1 MLHSV
6 ARLAAVHGVE
16 SNLNDHFTLRTQQV
30 KKNLFL
36 QIGGSLWQMI
46 ASGIPVESFITSFER
61 GERGKMVRGIMR
73 GITALGLGKLQF
85 TRNKAKE
92 LLSCC

>member
-1 MLHSV
+1 
-6 ARLAAVHGVE
+6 
-16 SNLNDHFTLRTQQV
+16 
-30 KKNLFL
+30 
-36 QIGGSLWQMI
+36 MI

-85 TRNKAKE
+85 TKNEAKE